1 MRKTLFAGCLIGLPA
16 LAQAAAPVALENG
29 LNRIDF
35 TGDGRADLVVV
46 AHRENFN
53 AHGFDVVSFHVE
65 DGDTLLQVPLF
76 DGDDERQFTTV
87 SGGADCSLHGLRLLP
102 GKAGEPMTLVI
113 ADRALGDS
121 YADPNTVTFTWYALR
136 TNDAGDVGVPRYRF
150 ARTRTTQA
158 DKAYCDVGDAFEAT
172 FGKP

>member
-1 MRKTLFAGCLIGLPA
+1 VRLAAACLLVLLPA
-16 LAQAAAPVALENG
+16 FAQAAAPVSLKNG
-29 LNRIDF
+29 MNRIDF
-35 TGDGRADLVVV
+35 TGDGRADEVIV

-53 AHGFDVVSFHVE
+53 AHGFEVVTFHVE

-76 DGDDERQFTTV
+76 DGDDERQFATI
-87 SGGADCSLHGLRLLP
+87 SGGADCTLHDLRLLP
-102 GKAGEPMTLVI
+102 GTAGAPMTLIV

-136 TNDAGDVGVPRYRF
+136 TNGDVGYPQFRF

-158 DKAYCDVGDAFEAT
+158 KTPFCDVGDAFDAT
-172 FGKP
+172 FGKR

>member
-1 MRKTLFAGCLIGLPA
+1 MHEGFLAAFLACFPA
-16 LAQAAAPVALENG
+16 FVQAAVPAPLDNG

-53 AHGFDVVSFHVE
+53 AHGFEVVTFHVE

-76 DGDDERQFTTV
+76 DGDDERQFATI
-87 SGGADCSLHGLRLLP
+87 SGGADCTLHDLRLLP
-102 GKAGEPMTLVI
+102 GQAGEPMTLVI

-136 TNDAGDVGVPRYRF
+136 TNAEGDVGHPQFRF
-150 ARTRTTQA
+150 ERTRTTRA
-158 DKAYCDVGDAFEAT
+158 GKPFCDVGDAFDAT
-172 FGKP
+172 FGKR

>member
-1 MRKTLFAGCLIGLPA
+1 MHKPLFAGCLICLPA
-16 LAQAAAPVALENG
+16 FAQAAAPVALENG

-76 DGDDERQFTTV
+76 DGDDERQFATA
-87 SGGADCSLHGLRLLP
+87 SGGADCTLHDLRLLP
-102 GKAGEPMTLVI
+102 GKAGEPMTLVV

-136 TNDAGDVGVPRYRF
+136 TNADGDVGYPQYRF
-150 ARTRTTQA
+150 ERTRTTQT
-158 DKAYCDVGDAFEAT
+158 DKAYCDVGDAFDAT

>member
-1 MRKTLFAGCLIGLPA
+1 MRLAAACLLFLLPA
-16 LAQAAAPVALENG
+16 FAQAAAPVSLKNG
-29 LNRIDF
+29 MNRVDF

-53 AHGFDVVSFHVE
+53 AHGFEVVTFHVE

-76 DGDDERQFTTV
+76 DGDDERQFATI
-87 SGGADCSLHGLRLLP
+87 SGGADCTLHDLRLLP
-102 GKAGEPMTLVI
+102 GKAGEPMTLIV

-136 TNDAGDVGVPRYRF
+136 TNAEGDVGYPQFRF
-150 ARTRTTQA
+150 QRTRTTQA
-158 DKAYCDVGDAFEAT
+158 KQAFCDVGDAFDAT
-172 FGKP
+172 FGKR

>member
-16 LAQAAAPVALENG
+16 LAHAAAPVALENG

-53 AHGFDVVSFHVE
+53 AHGFEVVTFHVE

-76 DGDDERQFTTV
+76 DGDDERQFATV
-87 SGGADCSLHGLRLLP
+87 SGGADCTLHDLRLLP
-102 GKAGEPMTLVI
+102 GKPGESMTLVV

-136 TNDAGDVGVPRYRF
+136 TNADGDVGYPQYRF
-150 ARTRTTQA
+150 ERTRTTQA
-158 DKAYCDVGDAFEAT
+158 TKPHCDVGDAFDAT
-172 FGKP
+172 FGKR

>member
-53 AHGFDVVSFHVE
+53 AHGFDVASFHVE

-76 DGDDERQFTTV
+76 DGDDERQFATV
-87 SGGADCSLHGLRLLP
+87 SGGADCTLHDLRLLP
-102 GKAGEPMTLVI
+102 GKPGEPMTLVV

-136 TNDAGDVGVPRYRF
+136 TNDAGDIGVPRYRF

-158 DKAYCDVGDAFEAT
+158 DKPYCDVGDAFEAT
-172 FGKP
+172 FGKR